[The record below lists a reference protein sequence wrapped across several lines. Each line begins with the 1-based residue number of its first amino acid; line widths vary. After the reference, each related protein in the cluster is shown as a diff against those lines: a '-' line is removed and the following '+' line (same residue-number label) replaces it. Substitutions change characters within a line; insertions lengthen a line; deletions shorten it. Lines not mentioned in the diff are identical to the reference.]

1 MLQMDCPSCEGVI
14 KSQFLADVSTIEC
27 GQCKQTIPV
36 KDVFITTKSFVM
48 HREDFLNRTFRFQ
61 KLLREVEKEL
71 LLMTN
76 NKEVSPKSLESLE
89 QFYSSLQELL
99 AGARNNYRMDIRGD
113 LSVEITDGNRKCKG
127 KVLNLS
133 TAGAS
138 IELLEFDKP
147 PRIKSEINIVFPLPE
162 LSEHLHTR
170 ARVIWTKEQAD
181 QDRPHQAIIGAT
193 FIAAGEQTENLI
205 WNYILD
211 NAPAPLQRVSR

>member
-1 MLQMDCPSCEGVI
+1 MLQMDCPNCDGVI
-14 KSQFLADVSTIEC
+14 KSQFLADLSTIEC
-27 GQCKQTIPV
+27 DQCKSTIPV
-36 KDVFITTKSFVM
+36 KDVFVSTKSFVM

-99 AGARNNYRMDIRGD
+99 AGARNSYRMEIPGD
-113 LSVEITDGNRKCKG
+113 LHVEIMDGKRTCKG
-127 KVLNLS
+127 KLLNLS

-138 IELLEFDKP
+138 IELLEYDKP
-147 PRIKSEINIVFPLPE
+147 PRIKSEVDIVFPFPVF
-162 LSEHLHTR
+162 SEHLYTR
-170 ARVIWTKEQAD
+170 ARIVWTREQAD
-181 QDRPHQAIIGAT
+181 DNSPHHTVIGAT
-193 FIAAGEQTENLI
+193 FIAIDENTQNCI

-211 NAPAPLQRVSR
+211 NAPAPLQRLPR

>member
-1 MLQMDCPSCEGVI
+1 MLHMDCPNCSGVI

-27 GQCKQTIPV
+27 GQCKKTIPV
-36 KDVFITTKSFVM
+36 KDVFISTKSFVM

-61 KLLREVEKEL
+61 KLLREVEKEM

-99 AGARNNYRMDIRGD
+99 AGARNSYRMEILGD
-113 LSVEITDGNRKCKG
+113 LSVEIRDDKRQCKG

-138 IELLEFDKP
+138 IELLEFDKL
-147 PRIKSEINIVFPLPE
+147 PRIKSEINIVLPLPE
-162 LSEHLHTR
+162 LAEHLYPR
-170 ARVIWTKEQAD
+170 ARVVWTREQAD
-181 QDRPHQAIIGAT
+181 KNRPHHAIIGIT
-193 FIAAGEQTENLI
+193 FIDADEHTQNCI